1 MRFDQTMTQKIEVF
15 RVVSAKSRALTER
28 LYFLLRIPKLTESP
42 HCKKAENRMFTFPTL
57 GHGECSLIR
66 FITVYFSE
74 KTTLLSTPL
83 STPLCL
89 IFSDFSNF
97 YMYRRKTNLASK
109 L

>member
-42 HCKKAENRMFTFPTL
+42 HCKKAENRMFTFPTWGTESVL
-57 GHGECSLIR
+57 S
-66 FITVYFSE
+66 FV
-74 KTTLLSTPL
+74 LLYCLFFRKDYASFP
-83 STPLCL
+83 PLCL
-89 IFSDFSNF
+89 IFSG
-97 YMYRRKTNLASK
+97 L